1 MAELKGIRS
10 LEVIQSEVRAE
21 RTGQLANFDSID
33 TKAGILL
40 GFAGALVALSRGSSV
55 WPITIGRGLGALSGF
70 LSLWTFW
77 PRRFWNTDLR
87 PFRDKYLAAEPA
99 FSNLKLLD
107 THIEMAERMAEI
119 IRRKAT
125 TLRLAMVA
133 LALAVLLTAVG
144 LGLD

>member
-1 MAELKGIRS
+1 MAELKGTRS

-40 GFAGALVALSRGSSV
+40 GFAGALVALSQESSM
-55 WPITIGRGLGALSGF
+55 WPVVVGRGLGALSGF

-77 PRRFWNTDLR
+77 PRKFWSTDLR
-87 PFRDKYLAAEPA
+87 RFRDKYLAPEPA

-107 THIEMAERMAEI
+107 THIEMAERTAEI
-119 IRRKAT
+119 IRRKAVS
-125 TLRLAMVA
+125 LRLAMVA
-133 LALAVLLTAVG
+133 LASAVLLTAVG